1 MKCRFFRNKSFT
13 GNTEERR
20 IYYAFY
26 SSQEV
31 SNFLLSGY
39 VFYLCIDPE
48 GIYFDIAHQIYT

>member
-1 MKCRFFRNKSFT
+1 MHFIQVKM
-13 GNTEERR
+13 
-20 IYYAFY
+20 Y
-26 SSQEV
+26 EV